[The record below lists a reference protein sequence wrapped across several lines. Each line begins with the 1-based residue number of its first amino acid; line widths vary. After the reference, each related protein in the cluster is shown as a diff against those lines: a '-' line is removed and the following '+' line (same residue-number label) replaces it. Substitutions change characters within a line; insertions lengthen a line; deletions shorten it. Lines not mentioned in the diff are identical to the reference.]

1 MVDIHCHIL
10 PDLDDG
16 APEERVAIE
25 MARMAAADGVTHVVA
40 TPHANYRFA
49 FDPALN
55 RHKQEAL
62 QHAIGDS
69 LHILLGC
76 DFHLSYENL
85 EEIRQQPSRFTLNGH
100 QYLLV
105 EFADSGFPP
114 GIDQIFVDLLAQ
126 KLLPVITH
134 PERNPLFARRP
145 EMILKWVE
153 AGCYVQVTAASLQGR
168 FGKKAMQAAHLL
180 LQHKLIHF
188 IASDAHNT
196 SSRPPLLSEA
206 RRRVAAEQ
214 GEEAACALFEANPL
228 AAIEGR
234 ALPWQP
240 EPVPLPRRRWFHF
253 RR

>member
-1 MVDIHCHIL
+1 MEIHCHIL

-25 MARMAAADGVTHVVA
+25 MARMAAANGVTHVVA

-62 QHAIGDS
+62 QQAMWDS
-69 LHILLGC
+69 LQILPGC

-126 KLLPVITH
+126 NLLPVITH
-134 PERNPLFARRP
+134 PERNPL
-145 EMILKWVE
+145 
-153 AGCYVQVTAASLQGR
+153 
-168 FGKKAMQAAHLL
+168 
-180 LQHKLIHF
+180 
-188 IASDAHNT
+188 
-196 SSRPPLLSEA
+196 LSEA
-206 RRRVAAEQ
+206 RRAVAAEQ
-214 GEEAACALFEANPL
+214 EEEAACALFEANPL

-234 ALPWQP
+234 TLPWQP

-253 RR
+253 RL

>member
-1 MVDIHCHIL
+1 MEIHCHIL

-16 APEERVAIE
+16 APEEQVAIE
-25 MARMAAADGVTHVVA
+25 MAQMAAANGVTHVVA

-62 QHAIGDS
+62 QQAMGDS
-69 LHILLGC
+69 LQILPGC

-126 KLLPVITH
+126 NLLPVITH
-134 PERNPLFARRP
+134 PERNPL
-145 EMILKWVE
+145 
-153 AGCYVQVTAASLQGR
+153 
-168 FGKKAMQAAHLL
+168 
-180 LQHKLIHF
+180 
-188 IASDAHNT
+188 
-196 SSRPPLLSEA
+196 LSEA
-206 RRRVAAEQ
+206 RRAVAAEQ
-214 GEEAACALFEANPL
+214 EEEAACALFEANPL

-253 RR
+253 RL